1 MLRLR
6 GSSLGSSYLYS
17 CEASRARERDVIAYI
32 TSSIPSS
39 ISHTG
44 AAPFDEHLRGVMLIL
59 RGWNATPEVQL
70 AGALH
75 SVYGTEGFQGHK
87 VPWSERP
94 TIRRIAGD
102 FAEKL
107 AFVFCLADRES
118 VDFLVNREVENMELA
133 RSDESP
139 RTRRDLSLVT
149 LTLVSRNVRCVPCSN
164 QPWSYEQTTT
174 NPTHTTLKVGGLRD
188 IDARRLA

>member
-1 MLRLR
+1 MVFVSSEESVFSQEEEEGAHVLRLR

-139 RTRRDLSLVT
+139 RTIKARLELGHFDISLKKREVRPLLEPT
-149 LTLVSRNVRCVPCSN
+149 LEL
-164 QPWSYEQTTT
+164 
-174 NPTHTTLKVGGLRD
+174 
-188 IDARRLA
+188 

>member
-1 MLRLR
+1 MVFLSSEEEEEEEAEGAHVLRLR
-6 GSSLGSSYLYS
+6 GSSLGSSY
-17 CEASRARERDVIAYI
+17 SRSSSVDARERDVIAYI

-139 RTRRDLSLVT
+139 RTIKARLELGHFDISLKKREVRPLLEPT
-149 LTLVSRNVRCVPCSN
+149 LEL
-164 QPWSYEQTTT
+164 
-174 NPTHTTLKVGGLRD
+174 
-188 IDARRLA
+188 